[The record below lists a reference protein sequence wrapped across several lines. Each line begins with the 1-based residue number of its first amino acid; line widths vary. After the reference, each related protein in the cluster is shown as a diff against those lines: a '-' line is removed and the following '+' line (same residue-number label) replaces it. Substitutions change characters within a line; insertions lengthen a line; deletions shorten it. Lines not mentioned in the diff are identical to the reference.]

1 MPYFRT
7 IYELDNDN
15 NISDVFLEPVD
26 ELFNYFMFVKDNELI
41 VNSCRNKITKT
52 SILFDIE
59 ILNKYK
65 EQKLGIFES
74 LNAFSQSFLI
84 KMRDEYGITF
94 NDLKGAIERGRN
106 YNQGRNHNQDPFQ
119 RLNQFFKGYTV
130 GSQSWIFE

>member
-41 VNSCRNKITKT
+41 VNSCRNKITKS

-130 GSQSWIFE
+130 GSQS

>member
-15 NISDVFLEPVD
+15 NISNVFLEPVD

-41 VNSCRNKITKT
+41 VNSCRNKITKS

-84 KMRDEYGITF
+84 KIRDEYGITF

-130 GSQSWIFE
+130 GSQS

>member
-15 NISDVFLEPVD
+15 NISNVFLEPVG

-41 VNSCRNKITKT
+41 VNSCRNKITKS

-84 KMRDEYGITF
+84 KIRDEYGITF

-130 GSQSWIFE
+130 GSQS

>member
-15 NISDVFLEPVD
+15 NISNVFLEPVD

-41 VNSCRNKITKT
+41 VNSCRNKITKS

-65 EQKLGIFES
+65 EQKVRYI
-74 LNAFSQSFLI
+74 
-84 KMRDEYGITF
+84 
-94 NDLKGAIERGRN
+94 
-106 YNQGRNHNQDPFQ
+106 
-119 RLNQFFKGYTV
+119 
-130 GSQSWIFE
+130 

>member
-15 NISDVFLEPVD
+15 NISNVFLEPVD

-41 VNSCRNKITKT
+41 VNSCRNKITKS

-84 KMRDEYGITF
+84 KMRDDYGITF

-130 GSQSWIFE
+130 GSQS

>member
-15 NISDVFLEPVD
+15 NISDMFLEPVD

-41 VNSCRNKITKT
+41 VNSCRNKITKS

-84 KMRDEYGITF
+84 KIRDEYGITF

-130 GSQSWIFE
+130 GSQS

>member
-15 NISDVFLEPVD
+15 NISNVFLEPVD

-41 VNSCRNKITKT
+41 VNSCRNKITKS

-106 YNQGRNHNQDPFQ
+106 YNQGRNHNQDPIQ

-130 GSQSWIFE
+130 GS

>member
-15 NISDVFLEPVD
+15 NISNVFLEPVD
-26 ELFNYFMFVKDNELI
+26 ELFNYFMFVKDNELV
-41 VNSCRNKITKT
+41 VNSCRNKITKS

-119 RLNQFFKGYTV
+119 RLDQFFKGYTV
-130 GSQSWIFE
+130 GSQSWIFK

>member
-15 NISDVFLEPVD
+15 NISNVFLEPVD

-41 VNSCRNKITKT
+41 VNSCRNKITKS

-65 EQKLGIFES
+65 EQKLGIFAS

-84 KMRDEYGITF
+84 KIRDEYGITF

-130 GSQSWIFE
+130 GSQS

>member
-15 NISDVFLEPVD
+15 NISNVFLEPVD

-41 VNSCRNKITKT
+41 VNSCRNKITKS

-130 GSQSWIFE
+130 GSQSWIFK

>member
-41 VNSCRNKITKT
+41 VNSCRNKITKS

-84 KMRDEYGITF
+84 KIRDEYGITF

-130 GSQSWIFE
+130 GSQS

>member
-15 NISDVFLEPVD
+15 NISNVFLEPVD

-41 VNSCRNKITKT
+41 VNSCRNKITKS

-130 GSQSWIFE
+130 GSQS